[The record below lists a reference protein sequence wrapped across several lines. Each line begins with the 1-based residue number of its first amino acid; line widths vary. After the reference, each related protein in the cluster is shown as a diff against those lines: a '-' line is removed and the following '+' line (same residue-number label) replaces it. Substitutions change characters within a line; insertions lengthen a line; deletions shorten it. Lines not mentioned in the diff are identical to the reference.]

1 MQRVAHVVLLNYYT
15 RIPSLNIYDKKLL
28 LYVNNDFL
36 YLFSEFNKKIVKNT
50 GMALT
55 FQQFKSMI
63 IKKAIHSW
71 RNRVVTFVQLALPVI
86 FTILALL
93 IEANTTEFAEE
104 PALNLNLAKFENP
117 VALYD
122 NPANTIAAK
131 YKDLFTTKEDTSAAS
146 SFDRYIIDKM
156 KQVGLITIDA

>member
-1 MQRVAHVVLLNYYT
+1 
-15 RIPSLNIYDKKLL
+15 
-28 LYVNNDFL
+28 
-36 YLFSEFNKKIVKNT
+36 
-50 GMALT
+50 MALT
-55 FQQFKSMI
+55 LQQFKSMI

-71 RNRVVTFVQLALPVI
+71 RNRIVTFVQLALPVI

-93 IEANTTEFAEE
+93 IEANAREFAEE

-122 NPANTIAAK
+122 NPANTIAVK
-131 YKDLFTTKEDTSAAS
+131 YKDLFTTKEDVSAAS

-156 KQVGLITIDA
+156 KQVGLIAIGA